1 VPSRRYFPEIGRSNL
16 AVLREK
22 VARVIVGLGNP
33 GERYARTRHNAGF
46 LAVDALARE
55 ASSGGWEAECQSL
68 VCRCTIA
75 GQPVVLAKPLTFM
88 NLSGQAVD
96 LLLGRYPV
104 GIEGI
109 IVALDDLNLPFGRI
123 RIRERGSAGGHRGLE
138 SVLRAVGSEEVVRVR
153 LGIGEE
159 AWAGDVSD
167 FVLSEFPRNREVELT
182 EMVLRARDALKTILA
197 EGGAKAMSVFN
208 A

>member
-1 VPSRRYFPEIGRSNL
+1 M
-16 AVLREK
+16 
-22 VARVIVGLGNP
+22 
-33 GERYARTRHNAGF
+33 
-46 LAVDALARE
+46 
-55 ASSGGWEAECQSL
+55 
-68 VCRCTIA
+68 IA

-96 LLLGRYPV
+96 LLLERYPV

-138 SVLRAVGSEEVVRVR
+138 SVLRAVGTEELIRVR

-159 AWAGDVSD
+159 AWASDVSD
-167 FVLSEFPRNREVELT
+167 FVLSEFPTNRELELT
-182 EMVLRARDALKTILA
+182 QMLLRARGALKSILA
-197 EGGAKAMSVFN
+197 EGVPKAMSVFN
-208 A
+208 G

>member
-1 VPSRRYFPEIGRSNL
+1 M
-16 AVLREK
+16 REK
-22 VARVIVGLGNP
+22 PARVIIGLGNP
-33 GERYARTRHNAGF
+33 GERYARTRHNVGF

-55 ASSGGWEAECQSL
+55 ASSGSWEAECQAL
-68 VCRCTIA
+68 VCRCIIA

-96 LLLGRYPV
+96 LLLERYPV

-138 SVLRAVGSEEVVRVR
+138 SVLRAVGTEELVRVR

-167 FVLSEFPRNREVELT
+167 FVLSEFPTNRELELT
-182 EMVLRARDALKTILA
+182 EMVLKARDALKSILA
-197 EGGAKAMSVFN
+197 ESVAKAMSVFN

>member
-1 VPSRRYFPEIGRSNL
+1 MPVTEFRSNL

-55 ASSGGWEAECQSL
+55 ASSGSWEAECQAL
-68 VCRCTIA
+68 VCRCMIA

-96 LLLGRYPV
+96 LLLERYPV

-138 SVLRAVGSEEVVRVR
+138 SVLRAVGTEELVRVR

-167 FVLSEFPRNREVELT
+167 FVLSEFPANRELELT
-182 EMVLRARDALKTILA
+182 EMVLRARDALKSILA
-197 EGGAKAMSVFN
+197 EGVAKAMSVFN

>member
-1 VPSRRYFPEIGRSNL
+1 M
-16 AVLREK
+16 REK
-22 VARVIVGLGNP
+22 PARVIIGLGNP

-55 ASSGGWEAECQSL
+55 ASSGGWEAECQAL
-68 VCRCTIA
+68 VCRCMIA
-75 GQPVVLAKPLTFM
+75 GQPVVVAKPLTFM

-96 LLLGRYPV
+96 LLLERYPV

-109 IVALDDLNLPFGRI
+109 VVALDDLNLPFGRI

-138 SVLRAVGSEEVVRVR
+138 SVLRAVGTEELVRVR

-167 FVLSEFPRNREVELT
+167 FVLSEFPTNRELELT
-182 EMVLRARDALKTILA
+182 QMLLRARGALKSILA
-197 EGGAKAMSVFN
+197 EGVPKAMSVFN
-208 A
+208 G

>member
-1 VPSRRYFPEIGRSNL
+1 
-16 AVLREK
+16 
-22 VARVIVGLGNP
+22 LGNP
-33 GERYARTRHNAGF
+33 GEGYARTRHNAGF

-55 ASSGGWEAECQSL
+55 ASSGGWEAECQAL
-68 VCRCTIA
+68 VCRCMIA
-75 GQPVVLAKPLTFM
+75 GQPVVVAKPLTFM

-96 LLLGRYPV
+96 LLLERYPV

-109 IVALDDLNLPFGRI
+109 VVALDDLNLPFGRI

-138 SVLRAVGSEEVVRVR
+138 SVLRAVGTEELVRVR

-167 FVLSEFPRNREVELT
+167 FVLSEFPTNRELELT
-182 EMVLRARDALKTILA
+182 EMVLRARDALKSILA
-197 EGGAKAMSVFN
+197 EGVAKAMSVFN

>member
-1 VPSRRYFPEIGRSNL
+1 
-16 AVLREK
+16 LREK
-22 VARVIVGLGNP
+22 PARVIIGLGNP
-33 GERYARTRHNAGF
+33 GEGYARTRHNAGF

-55 ASSGGWEAECQSL
+55 ASSGGWEAECQAL
-68 VCRCTIA
+68 VCRCRIA
-75 GQPVVLAKPLTFM
+75 GQPVVVAKPLTFM

-96 LLLGRYPV
+96 LLLERYPV

-138 SVLRAVGSEEVVRVR
+138 SVLRTVGTEELVRVR

-167 FVLSEFPRNREVELT
+167 FVLSEFPTNRELELT
-182 EMVLRARDALKTILA
+182 EMVLRARDALKSILA
-197 EGGAKAMSVFN
+197 EGVAKAMSVFN

>member
-1 VPSRRYFPEIGRSNL
+1 
-16 AVLREK
+16 LREK
-22 VARVIVGLGNP
+22 PARVIVGLGNP

-55 ASSGGWEAECQSL
+55 ASNGGWEPECQSL
-68 VCRCTIA
+68 VRRCTIA

-104 GIEGI
+104 GIERI

>member
-1 VPSRRYFPEIGRSNL
+1 LEPVTEFRTNL
-16 AVLREK
+16 AVFGEK
-22 VARVIVGLGNP
+22 LSRVIIGLGNP

-46 LAVDALARE
+46 LAVDALAHE
-55 ASSGGWEAECQSL
+55 ARNGGWDAECQAL
-68 VCRCTIA
+68 VRRCMIA

-96 LLLGRYPV
+96 LLLERYPV

-109 IVALDDLNLPFGRI
+109 IVTLDDVNLPFGRI

-153 LGIGEE
+153 LGVGEE

-167 FVLSEFPRNREVELT
+167 FVLSEFPTSREEDLT
-182 EMVLRARDALKTILA
+182 EMLSRARDALKCILA
-197 EGGAKAMSVFN
+197 DGAAKAMSVFN